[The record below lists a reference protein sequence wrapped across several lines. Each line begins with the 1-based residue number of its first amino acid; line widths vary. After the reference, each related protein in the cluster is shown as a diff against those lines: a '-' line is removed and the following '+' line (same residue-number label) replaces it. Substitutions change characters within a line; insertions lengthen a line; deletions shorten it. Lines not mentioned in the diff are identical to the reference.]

1 MHTGSCTKQCGHI
14 LDYGHVK
21 ANPETQHALTTD
33 PRVVEWVEIEDG
45 QKFVFVY
52 AVRRPVATIY
62 KATARKLG
70 IKELS

>member
-1 MHTGSCTKQCGHI
+1 MR
-14 LDYGHVK
+14 L
-21 ANPETQHALTTD
+21 HALTTD